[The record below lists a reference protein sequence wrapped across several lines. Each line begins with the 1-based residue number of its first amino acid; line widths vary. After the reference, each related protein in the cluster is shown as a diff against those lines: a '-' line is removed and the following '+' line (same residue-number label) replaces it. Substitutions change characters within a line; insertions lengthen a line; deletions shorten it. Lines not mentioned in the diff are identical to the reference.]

1 MFRPHGV
8 IFRIIK
14 YGIIQRTS
22 VVTTYGIPCCVR
34 RTINNELLY
43 WHNGMENPQ
52 FSSEFGGKA
61 PHFLKLGQMI
71 RQLHMQTIPVTVNK
85 TVLK

>member
-1 MFRPHGV
+1 
-8 IFRIIK
+8 
-14 YGIIQRTS
+14 
-22 VVTTYGIPCCVR
+22 
-34 RTINNELLY
+34 
-43 WHNGMENPQ
+43 MENPQ

-61 PHFLKLGQMI
+61 PHFLKFGQMI